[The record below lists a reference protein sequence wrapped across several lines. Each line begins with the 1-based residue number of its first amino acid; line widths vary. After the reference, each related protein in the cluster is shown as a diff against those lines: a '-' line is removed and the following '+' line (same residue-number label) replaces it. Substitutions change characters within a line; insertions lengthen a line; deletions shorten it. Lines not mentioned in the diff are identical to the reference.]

1 MTKSNKL
8 IELQREMQMLYGLYK
23 AGLLSEWAY
32 LDAIRPLDRQID
44 SIELSYLF
52 CYVISK
58 ESDSK
63 LSHAPKNLQAL
74 PCNS

>member
-23 AGLLSEWAY
+23 AGLLSERAY
-32 LDAIRPLDRQID
+32 LDAIRPLDRHID

-52 CYVISK
+52 CYVIS
-58 ESDSK
+58 EEAEAK
-63 LSHAPKNLQAL
+63 LSHVPKNLQVL